1 MRGWATGPG
10 GNGVRG
16 GGFPFPAPGDGE
28 EQNGLC
34 VAAAGGAVPPT
45 LAEAAAPPVPRPS
58 PCFVAMLVTGT

>member
-1 MRGWATGPG
+1 M
-10 GNGVRG
+10 RG